1 LAGDW
6 SAPVDHQR
14 TEAQNRDMAAD
25 KRDSGHFRAIAQAM
39 ASKAHEDCLEAAESS
54 PAERVRTGFLL
65 GDVPRTPSIEAA
77 MDADARGQIGLA
89 MRRPARRQ

>member
-1 LAGDW
+1 MD
-6 SAPVDHQR
+6 
-14 TEAQNRDMAAD
+14 
-25 KRDSGHFRAIAQAM
+25 HFRAIAQAM

-65 GDVPRTPSIEAA
+65 GDVPRTPAIEAA

-89 MRRPARRQ
+89 LRRPARRQ